1 VPRHPLTA
9 YPGDD
14 TMPAQTTPAV
24 TTETT
29 PDQPWD
35 RRPALT
41 LLIVIVLWYIGAIA
55 VTLTQA
61 L

>member
-1 VPRHPLTA
+1 MPRHPLIA

-24 TTETT
+24 KTETT

-41 LLIVIVLWYIGAIA
+41 LLAVIVLWYIGAIV

>member
-1 VPRHPLTA
+1 
-9 YPGDD
+9 
-14 TMPAQTTPAV
+14 MPAQTTPAV
-24 TTETT
+24 TTEPT

-41 LLIVIVLWYIGAIA
+41 LLAVIVLWYIGAIV